1 MPKGRECLNTVE
13 LCLFKHLLRL
23 FRVPE
28 TQPTV
33 IGCQLVVTTSSILTV
48 IYFNLIWYLLV
59 TCRNMQLLIKGCLI
73 SDVFGVCI
81 GHIHEGFQNFFFLV
95 DGSELSRWE
104 LFLIHHNKRYSVFS
118 DSLFSSCLNS
128 LVYSTKEPSLKQNTI
143 LVRLSQPKSNSR
155 LTTPRPPQ
163 KPLHTVVAENIREFL
178 LSQPD
183 VSASV

>member
-13 LCLFKHLLRL
+13 LCLFKHLLRI
-23 FRVPE
+23 FRVPK

-48 IYFNLIWYLLV
+48 MYFNLIWYLLV
-59 TCRNMQLLIKGCLI
+59 TCRNMQLLIKGCSI
-73 SDVFGVCI
+73 SDVFGFCI
-81 GHIHEGFQNFFFLV
+81 GHTREGFRTFFFFLV

-118 DSLFSSCLNS
+118 DSVFYSCLNS

-143 LVRLSQPKSNSR
+143 LVRLSQAKSNSR
-155 LTTPRPPQ
+155 LAKKIPPKTCTQ
-163 KPLHTVVAENIREFL
+163 
-178 LSQPD
+178 
-183 VSASV
+183 